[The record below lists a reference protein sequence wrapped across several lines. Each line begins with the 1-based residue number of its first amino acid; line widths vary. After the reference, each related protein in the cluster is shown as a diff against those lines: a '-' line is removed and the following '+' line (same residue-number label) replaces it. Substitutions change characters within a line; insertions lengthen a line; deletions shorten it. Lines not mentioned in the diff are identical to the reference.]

1 MAGTVKLSP
10 PELAFVA
17 EVVACGELFG
27 CAEAVTETLG
37 SAAALWVCVGE
48 AAGAEADPGVPVSAD
63 VGDAPVGAA
72 NAADDPV
79 GAAAGEVVE
88 GFDPVAAHA
97 VRQAPPMTAAMIA
110 AGTRDILMPYSSDLS
125 LSNQIITESHRIG

>member
-10 PELAFVA
+10 PELAFVG

-27 CAEAVTETLG
+27 CAETVTETLG

-79 GAAAGEVVE
+79 GAAAGELVG
-88 GFDPVAAHA
+88 GFDPAAPHA

-125 LSNQIITESHRIG
+125 FK